1 MTWVPVGL
9 LRASSLYSGTTC
21 IVVVPGTGPGIGAGA
36 AEWAGAGWN
45 AAFGAGA
52 GGATASVGI
61 GSGAGIA
68 DCTVEGSVGASTPAA
83 AGAAFGFTGAGLGDA
98 LAVAAVASVFLAGVA
113 SSGMAVGST
122 VPAGDG
128 AAFGFT
134 GAGLGDALAVASGFL
149 AGVASS
155 GKAAGSTVPVVP
167 RSPLEPGVDPGG
179 HVIQHSASARSG
191 RISPAT
197 ATSSANKI
205 ALAFMIL
212 PPFILLLVHAHFSR
226 RVRERQ
232 SHLKRLTVSVSGLS
246 AI

>member
-21 IVVVPGTGPGIGAGA
+21 IVVVPGTGPGIGTGAGA
-36 AEWAGAGWN
+36 ADWAGAGWN

-52 GGATASVGI
+52 GGATASVGT
-61 GSGAGIA
+61 GSDAGIA

-83 AGAAFGFTGAGLGDA
+83 A
-98 LAVAAVASVFLAGVA
+98 
-113 SSGMAVGST
+113 
-122 VPAGDG
+122 G

-232 SHLKRLTVSVSGLS
+232 SHLKRLTVPVSGLS

>member
-21 IVVVPGTGPGIGAGA
+21 IVVVPGTGPGIGTGAGA
-36 AEWAGAGWN
+36 ADWAGAGWN

-68 DCTVEGSVGASTPAA
+68 DCTVEGSVGASTP
-83 AGAAFGFTGAGLGDA
+83 
-98 LAVAAVASVFLAGVA
+98 VAA
-113 SSGMAVGST
+113 
-122 VPAGDG
+122 G

-212 PPFILLLVHAHFSR
+212 PPFILLLVNAYFSG
-226 RVRERQ
+226 RVRERP
-232 SHLKRLTVSVSGLS
+232 SHLKTLTVSVSGLS

>member
-21 IVVVPGTGPGIGAGA
+21 IVVVPGTGPGIGTGAGA
-36 AEWAGAGWN
+36 ADWAGAGWN

-83 AGAAFGFTGAGLGDA
+83 A
-98 LAVAAVASVFLAGVA
+98 
-113 SSGMAVGST
+113 
-122 VPAGDG
+122 G

-212 PPFILLLVHAHFSR
+212 PPFILLLVHAHFSG

-232 SHLKRLTVSVSGLS
+232 SHLKTLTVSVSGLS